1 MLDKNTTGFLG
12 THEKTRIQGTHHL
25 EIGGIQTFR
34 SWRKFCCNL
43 FQEGIAVYPALS
55 FKGREGLGS
64 EGQKS
69 LALFSSQQDGSNIST
84 TFADFPCLKRG
95 FPMFDYRWVLGFSV
109 PIASWGGELFRL
121 LIEKVAVNWK
131 TRFIWQRNIAYLKG
145 YHIKIAFFQ
154 NKCCIF

>member
-1 MLDKNTTGFLG
+1 MK
-12 THEKTRIQGTHHL
+12 KL
-25 EIGGIQTFR
+25 EFR
-34 SWRKFCCNL
+34 EPIIWRSEEFKPS
-43 FQEGIAVYPALS
+43 EVDAS
-55 FKGREGLGS
+55 FVAICSRKGSQCIRRCPSRAGKGWDRKGRNRWLCF
-64 EGQKS
+64 
-69 LALFSSQQDGSNIST
+69 LHPQQDGSNIST
-84 TFADFPCLKRG
+84 TFADFPCFKRG